1 MVHILCFTYFSKA
14 HSHVFPVPFKAN
26 ISGKLQYKSECRMEA
41 IFLESLFVEQ
51 IGAVVD
57 RTIPRPPPPAVVVLR
72 YFYNTYNIFRISL
85 QCGVRATLAEFH
97 FKATGA
103 VVLPRQKILH
113 LTFNITL
120 HCLSYGLSIFI
131 NPALKCSLGK
141 AHDRSN
147 IMFRTTERPRGY
159 LYPEIKLYFV

>member
-1 MVHILCFTYFSKA
+1 
-14 HSHVFPVPFKAN
+14 
-26 ISGKLQYKSECRMEA
+26 MEA

-72 YFYNTYNIFRISL
+72 YFYNAYNIFRISL
-85 QCGVRATLAEFH
+85 QCGVRATPAEFH

-120 HCLSYGLSIFI
+120 HCLSYVLSIFI
-131 NPALKCSLGK
+131 NSALQCSLEK
-141 AHDRSN
+141 AYDISN
-147 IMFRTTERPRGY
+147 IIFRITECPNCNKVIIDGCG
-159 LYPEIKLYFV
+159 KLKRQPTLTSLINGHAHPWDV